1 VASNLEAAERIFAPH
16 RSERGVKGKVVFVT
30 GGARGIGRGIA
41 QAFLKVGAR
50 VVVGDLGRTQAW
62 SYALSSED
70 DRNAAIASDAQLGEV
85 AGVELDVTSARSAR
99 DAIETTLARFG
110 RLDVLVNNAGVVQSG
125 AVDAFPEADWDRT
138 FAVNAKG
145 PFLMTQAALPALLA
159 AGDAC
164 VINIASIAGKQGYRN
179 MSAYCASKFA
189 VIGFTQSLAAEL
201 APRGVRVNAICPGML
216 GTAMWLDHLLPPSA
230 PSRSQGTNRDAK
242 QEEFEKMMAGL
253 IPLGRPQTPEDI
265 AEAALYLA
273 RAKNVTGVSL
283 SVAGGYE
290 MN

>member
-1 VASNLEAAERIFAPH
+1 M
-16 RSERGVKGKVVFVT
+16 KGKVVFVT

-41 QAFLKVGAR
+41 QSFLKAGAR
-50 VVVGDLGRTQAW
+50 VVVGDLGRADGW
-62 SYALSSED
+62 AYALSSETE
-70 DRNAAIASDAQLGEV
+70 RNAAIANDAKLGEV
-85 AGVELDVTSARSAR
+85 LGVELDVTSKSSAA
-99 DAIETTLARFG
+99 DAVAKTLARFG
-110 RLDVLVNNAGVVQSG
+110 RLDVLVNNAGVVASG

-138 FAVNAKG
+138 FAVNTKG
-145 PFLMTQAALPALLA
+145 PFLMTQAALPTLLDA
-159 AGDAC
+159 RDAC

-216 GTAMWLDHLLPPSA
+216 ATAMWLDHLLPSHLLQGKA
-230 PSRSQGTNRDAK
+230 PSREAK
-242 QEEFEKMMAGL
+242 REEFEKMMAAM
-253 IPLGRPQTPEDI
+253 IPLGRSQTPEDI

-283 SVAGGYE
+283 SVSGGYE
-290 MN
+290 MS